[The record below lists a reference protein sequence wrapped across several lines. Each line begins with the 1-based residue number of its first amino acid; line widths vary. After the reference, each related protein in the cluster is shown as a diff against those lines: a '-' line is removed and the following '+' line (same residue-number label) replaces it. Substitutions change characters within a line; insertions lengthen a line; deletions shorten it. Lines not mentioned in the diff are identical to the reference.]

1 MGEKRSSAAPPA
13 GYHGLILPAERPAGV
28 QHVAV
33 HNVSAQSMLLAWQP
47 VTGATGYRL
56 SWAALAGR

>member
-1 MGEKRSSAAPPA
+1 MAPPA
-13 GYHGLILPAERPAGV
+13 GYHGLVLPAERPAGV